1 LDIKNSDL
9 IFHPESMLRSWLKK
23 RGKQHCIDFDDE
35 ELRQLRTYFNS
46 LDDDGSGAIGV
57 DELEDPLI
65 ALGLVENRQQVAS
78 IVAMV
83 DEDGSQQIEFDEFLS
98 IIKGGNSKSSGA
110 APPKEELSPGKKKG
124 PPAPA
129 KEASGS
135 QAIFDFFKKLTSGE
149 LKVDS
154 EDKIIPFS
162 IFISTYR
169 RKKILDAMMGK
180 TTKEKEEGSR
190 ILNNYKKQLAERM
203 ARQRAEKGESLSTM
217 SKSHKYSASGASSSK
232 NSKAE
237 KKSAREAKKR
247 EARSELQAS
256 VGEVMEP
263 EILLRILFGKGNAG
277 SK

>member
-1 LDIKNSDL
+1 
-9 IFHPESMLRSWLKK
+9 M
-23 RGKQHCIDFDDE
+23 
-35 ELRQLRTYFNS
+35 
-46 LDDDGSGAIGV
+46 
-57 DELEDPLI
+57 
-65 ALGLVENRQQVAS
+65 
-78 IVAMV
+78 
-83 DEDGSQQIEFDEFLS
+83 DEDGSQQIEFGEFLS
-98 IIKGGNSKSSGA
+98 IIKGGNSKSSGGA
-110 APPKEELSPGKKKG
+110 IPKEELSPGKKKG
-124 PPAPA
+124 SDSAAPA
-129 KEASGS
+129 KDASGS

-180 TTKEKEEGSR
+180 TIKEREEGAR

-203 ARQRAEKGESLSTM
+203 ARQRAEKGESLSTL
-217 SKSHKYSASGASSSK
+217 SKSHKLSASGASSSK

-237 KKSAREAKKR
+237 KKSARESKKR

-263 EILLRILFGKGNAG
+263 EILLRILFGKGNVA

>member
-1 LDIKNSDL
+1 
-9 IFHPESMLRSWLKK
+9 MLRSWLKK

-35 ELRQLRTYFNS
+35 ELRQLRNYFNS

-98 IIKGGNSKSSGA
+98 IIKGGNTKTSGSQKEESVPSPTKKKQTEIVEA
-110 APPKEELSPGKKKG
+110 PKETV
-124 PPAPA
+124 
-129 KEASGS
+129 SGS

-180 TTKEKEEGSR
+180 TPKEREEGTR

-203 ARQRAEKGESLSTM
+203 AR
-217 SKSHKYSASGASSSK
+217 
-232 NSKAE
+232 
-237 KKSAREAKKR
+237 
-247 EARSELQAS
+247 
-256 VGEVMEP
+256 
-263 EILLRILFGKGNAG
+263 
-277 SK
+277 

>member
-1 LDIKNSDL
+1 
-9 IFHPESMLRSWLKK
+9 M
-23 RGKQHCIDFDDE
+23 
-35 ELRQLRTYFNS
+35 
-46 LDDDGSGAIGV
+46 
-57 DELEDPLI
+57 
-65 ALGLVENRQQVAS
+65 AS

-98 IIKGGNSKSSGA
+98 IIKGGNSKTTAPQKDEAVSSPSKKKAPESAA
-110 APPKEELSPGKKKG
+110 AP
-124 PPAPA
+124 

-180 TTKEKEEGSR
+180 TPKEKEEGAR

-203 ARQRAEKGESLSTM
+203 ARQRAEKGESLSAM
-217 SKSHKYSASGASSSK
+217 SKSKVSASASSK
-232 NSKAE
+232 HE
-237 KKSAREAKKR
+237 KKSARDSKKR
-247 EARSELQAS
+247 EARAELHSS
-256 VGEVMEP
+256 VGDVMEP
-263 EILLRILFGKGNAG
+263 EILNRILYGKGSTLSSA
-277 SK
+277 K

>member
-1 LDIKNSDL
+1 
-9 IFHPESMLRSWLKK
+9 
-23 RGKQHCIDFDDE
+23 
-35 ELRQLRTYFNS
+35 
-46 LDDDGSGAIGV
+46 
-57 DELEDPLI
+57 
-65 ALGLVENRQQVAS
+65 
-78 IVAMV
+78 MV

-124 PPAPA
+124 ADQAPPA

-180 TTKEKEEGSR
+180 TMKEREEGSR

-203 ARQRAEKGESLSTM
+203 ARQRAEKGESLSAM
-217 SKSHKYSASGASSSK
+217 SKSHKVSASGASSAK

-237 KKSAREAKKR
+237 KKSARESKKR
-247 EARSELQAS
+247 EARSELLAS

-263 EILLRILFGKGNAG
+263 EILLRILFGKGNAA